1 MKQLPGVSI
10 VIPTL
15 GREQVLL
22 DTLACL
28 LALARPAAEILV
40 VDQTVQHESATHAAL
55 TDWEQAGSIRWLR
68 RPAPSIP
75 AAMNQGLTEA
85 TQEVVLFLDDDIVPW
100 PDLVHAHQQAHA
112 ASGAPLVAG
121 RVIQPWQSDS
131 PDKSDARNFSF
142 NSGEPAWPDEFMG
155 GNFSIARQ
163 VAWGLGGFDE
173 NFVRVAYRFEA
184 EFSARA
190 RARGEEIVFV
200 PEASLFHLK
209 VASGGTRHFGDHLR
223 TWLPAHSV
231 GAYYYI
237 LRADRAQGRM
247 AKVLMRMIR
256 SIRTRHHAAHPW
268 HIPATL
274 CAEMSGLVWA
284 IWLNHCGPRL
294 LQQRFG
300 ATFE

>member
-1 MKQLPGVSI
+1 MKQPPGVSI

-22 DTLACL
+22 DTLASL

-40 VDQTVQHESATHAAL
+40 IDQTVQHESATHAAL
-55 TDWEQAGSIRWLR
+55 SALEQAGSIRWLR

-112 ASGAPLVAG
+112 TCGAQLVAG
-121 RVIQPWQSDS
+121 RVIQPWQSDT

-142 NSGEPAWPDEFMG
+142 NSGEPAWLDEFMG

-163 VAWGLGGFDE
+163 VALALGGFDE

-184 EFSARA
+184 EFAYRYRA
-190 RARGEEIVFV
+190 AGHRIFFEPAACLR
-200 PEASLFHLK
+200 HLK
-209 VASGGTRHFGDHLR
+209 AGSGGTRSFGEHLTTWRPDH
-223 TWLPAHSV
+223 AV
-231 GAYYYI
+231 GAYYHA
-237 LRADRAQGRM
+237 LRTCDLHTLLLRWWGAIG
-247 AKVLMRMIR
+247 
-256 SIRTRHHAAHPW
+256 TRYHLRHPW
-268 HIPATL
+268 RVPATL
-274 CAEMSGLVWA
+274 VAELGGMLWA
-284 IWLNHCGPRL
+284 AALFARGPKRL
-294 LQQRFG
+294 RP
-300 ATFE
+300 AHKESV